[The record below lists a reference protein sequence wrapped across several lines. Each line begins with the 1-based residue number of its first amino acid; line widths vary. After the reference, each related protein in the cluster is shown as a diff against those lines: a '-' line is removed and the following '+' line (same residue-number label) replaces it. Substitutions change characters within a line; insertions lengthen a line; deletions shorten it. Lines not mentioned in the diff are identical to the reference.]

1 MANQK
6 TKSSKSS
13 WMKRVLGDM
22 EKNKNLLLFSVVIII
37 ISKICVSCAPRV
49 AGNITDFL
57 SQAVQSGNFD
67 SGYILKQCLFLM
79 ILYFVGNGTDGFVNR
94 NMVKISQGLVLKFR
108 NEAQRKLNRLPFQFL
123 DTHPAGDIL
132 SRITTDMMTLSNSIE
147 STVPTLIGQFVQLV
161 GVIFMMLV
169 TNPLLAVIYLITL
182 PFGFLITSFISKKS
196 KREFKKQQKAMGNL
210 NAMVLDTFSNHT
222 IVKSYNCEED
232 RTEEFENLN
241 QDFYSTYVKSRFISG
256 FMMPIGI
263 FTSNLSYIIL
273 CVVGGYMLIKGTLSI
288 GGFQA
293 FLLYGNMVS
302 SPLSALA
309 NALNTLQN
317 GITAMERIYEF
328 LDEEEMPSE
337 EPTDA
342 IVPEKVEGEVRF
354 EHVKFGY
361 VPEKT
366 LMKDVSL
373 TAKPGMTMAVVGPS
387 GAGKTTLINLLMR
400 FYDIN
405 GGKIYLDGKDIQ
417 DLSKDNLRS
426 AFGMVLQET
435 WIFDGTIAENIGY
448 GKPDASREE
457 IIQAAKTV
465 QCDSFINKL
474 PDGYDTHI
482 SEEDASLSAGEKQLL
497 AIARVV
503 LSDPQILIL
512 DEATSQVD
520 TKTELLITQAMENMM
535 KNRTCFMIA
544 HRLFTIR
551 NADAII
557 FMVDGDIKEVGSH
570 EELLAKKGLYASMY
584 NSASDSV

>member
-57 SQAVQSGNFD
+57 SQAVQTGNFD

-273 CVVGGYMLIKGTLSI
+273 CVVGGYMMIKGTLSI

-503 LSDPQILIL
+503 LADPQILIL

>member
-57 SQAVQSGNFD
+57 SQAVQTGNFD

-337 EPTDA
+337 EPADA

-405 GGKIYLDGKDIQ
+405 GGNIYLDGKDIQ
-417 DLSKDNLRS
+417 HLSKDNLRS

-503 LSDPQILIL
+503 LADPQILIL

>member
-57 SQAVQSGNFD
+57 SQAVQTGNFD

-337 EPTDA
+337 EPADA

-373 TAKPGMTMAVVGPS
+373 TVKPGMTMAVVGPS

-503 LSDPQILIL
+503 LADPQILIL

>member
-6 TKSSKSS
+6 TKSSKST

-37 ISKICVSCAPRV
+37 ISKICVSYAPRV

-57 SQAVQSGNFD
+57 SQAVQTGNFD

-94 NMVKISQGLVLKFR
+94 NMVRISQGLVLKFR

-196 KREFKKQQKAMGNL
+196 KREFKKQQKAMGDL

-503 LSDPQILIL
+503 LADPQILIL

>member
-6 TKSSKSS
+6 TKSSKST

-37 ISKICVSCAPRV
+37 ISKICVSYAPRV

-57 SQAVQSGNFD
+57 SQAVQTGNFD

-94 NMVKISQGLVLKFR
+94 NMVRISQGLVLKFR

-196 KREFKKQQKAMGNL
+196 KREFKKQQKAMGDL

-232 RTEEFENLN
+232 RTEEFKNLN
-241 QDFYSTYVKSRFISG
+241 QDFYTTYVKSRFISG

-503 LSDPQILIL
+503 LADPQILIL

>member
-57 SQAVQSGNFD
+57 SQAVQTGNFD

-337 EPTDA
+337 EPADA

-503 LSDPQILIL
+503 LADPQILIL

>member
-1 MANQK
+1 MAGEK
-6 TKSSKSS
+6 KRKAKSPVL
-13 WMKRVLGDM
+13 KRVLTDI
-22 EKNKNLLLFSVVIII
+22 EQNRTLLLFSVLIII
-37 ISKICVSCAPRV
+37 VSKICISYAPKL

-57 SQAVQSGNFD
+57 ARSVETGNFEA
-67 SGYILKQCLFLM
+67 GFMVQQCVILL
-79 ILYFVGNGTDGFVNR
+79 ILYLVGNGADGMINR
-94 NMVKISQGLVLKFR
+94 NMVKISQNLILKLR
-108 NEAQRKLNRLPFQFL
+108 NKAQKKLNRLTFQYL

-147 STVPTLIGQFVQLV
+147 STVPSMIGQFVQLF
-161 GVIFMMLV
+161 GVVILMVM
-169 TNPLLAVIYLITL
+169 TNPLLAVIYLVTL
-182 PFGFLITSFISKKS
+182 PLSFIMTSFISKKS
-196 KREFKKQQKAMGNL
+196 KKEFKRQQIAMGDL
-210 NAMVLDTFSNHT
+210 NAAVLDTFTNHMV
-222 IVKSYNCEED
+222 VKAYGCEKEKSD
-232 RTEEFENLN
+232 LFNKLN
-241 QDFYSTYVKSRFISG
+241 QEVCDSYVKSRFIAG
-256 FMMPIGI
+256 FMLPISM
-263 FTSNLSYIIL
+263 FASNISYIIL
-273 CVVGGYMLIKGTLSI
+273 CVVGGYMLVKGTLTL

-293 FLLYGNMVS
+293 FLIYGNMVS
-302 SPLSALA
+302 SPLSSLA
-309 NALNTLQN
+309 NSFNMLQN
-317 GITAMERIYEF
+317 GISALERIYEF
-328 LDEEEMPSE
+328 LDEEEMAKEIPA
-337 EPTDA
+337 DK
-342 IVPEKVEGEVRF
+342 IVPEEIKGEVCF

-366 LMKDVSL
+366 LMQDVSL

-405 GGKIYLDGKDIQ
+405 GGRIYLDGKNIA

-448 GKPDASREE
+448 GKPDATREE
-457 IIQAAKTV
+457 IIEAAKTV

-474 PDGYDTHI
+474 PEGYDTHI
-482 SEEDASLSAGEKQLL
+482 SEENSALSAGEKQLI

-503 LSDPQILIL
+503 LADPQILIL

-520 TKTELLITQAMENMM
+520 TKTELLITQAMEKMM
-535 KNRTCFMIA
+535 ENRTSFIIA

>member
-6 TKSSKSS
+6 TKSSKST

-37 ISKICVSCAPRV
+37 ISKICVSYAPRV

-57 SQAVQSGNFD
+57 SQAVQTGNFD

-94 NMVKISQGLVLKFR
+94 NMVRISQGLVLKFR

-196 KREFKKQQKAMGNL
+196 KREFKKQQKAMGDL

-232 RTEEFENLN
+232 RTEEFKNLN
-241 QDFYSTYVKSRFISG
+241 QDFYTTYVKSRFISG

-309 NALNTLQN
+309 NALNTIQN
-317 GITAMERIYEF
+317 GITAMDRIYEF

-503 LSDPQILIL
+503 LADPQILIL

>member
-57 SQAVQSGNFD
+57 SQAVQTGNFD

-232 RTEEFENLN
+232 RTEEFKNLN
-241 QDFYSTYVKSRFISG
+241 HDFYTTYVKSRFISG

-337 EPTDA
+337 EPADA

-503 LSDPQILIL
+503 LADPQILIL

>member
-6 TKSSKSS
+6 TKSAKSS
-13 WMKRVLGDM
+13 WMKRILGDM
-22 EKNKNLLLFSVVIII
+22 GKNKNLLLFSVVIII
-37 ISKICVSCAPRV
+37 ISKICVSYAPRV

-57 SQAVQSGNFD
+57 STAVQTGNFD

-94 NMVKISQGLVLKFR
+94 NMVAISQNLVLKFR
-108 NEAQRKLNRLPFQFL
+108 NEAQKKLNRLPFQFL

-132 SRITTDMMTLSNSIE
+132 SRITTDMITLSNSIE
-147 STVPTLIGQFVQLV
+147 STVPSLIGQFVQLV

-169 TNPLLAVIYLITL
+169 TNPILAVIYLVTL

-196 KREFKKQQKAMGNL
+196 KREFKKQQKAMGDL

-241 QDFYSTYVKSRFISG
+241 QEFYTTYVKSRFISG
-256 FMMPIGI
+256 FMMPIGL

-309 NALNTLQN
+309 NALNTIQN
-317 GITAMERIYEF
+317 GITAMDRIYEF

-405 GGKIYLDGKDIQ
+405 GGNIYLDGKDIQ

-503 LSDPQILIL
+503 LADPQILIL

>member
-37 ISKICVSCAPRV
+37 ISKICVSCVPRV

-57 SQAVQSGNFD
+57 SQAVQTGNFD

-337 EPTDA
+337 EPADA

-503 LSDPQILIL
+503 LADPQILIL

>member
-37 ISKICVSCAPRV
+37 ISKICVSYAPRV

-57 SQAVQSGNFD
+57 SQAVQTGNFD

-337 EPTDA
+337 EPADA

-503 LSDPQILIL
+503 LADPQILIL

>member
-57 SQAVQSGNFD
+57 SQAVQTGNFD

-232 RTEEFENLN
+232 RTEEFKNLN
-241 QDFYSTYVKSRFISG
+241 QDFYTTYVKSRFISG

-503 LSDPQILIL
+503 LADPQILIL

>member
-37 ISKICVSCAPRV
+37 ISKICVSYAPRV

-57 SQAVQSGNFD
+57 SQAVQTGNFD

-196 KREFKKQQKAMGNL
+196 KREFKKQQKAMGDL

-232 RTEEFENLN
+232 RTEEFKNLN
-241 QDFYSTYVKSRFISG
+241 QDFYTTYVKSRFISG

-337 EPTDA
+337 EPADA

-503 LSDPQILIL
+503 LADPQILIL

>member
-6 TKSSKSS
+6 TKSAKSS
-13 WMKRVLGDM
+13 WMKRILGDM
-22 EKNKNLLLFSVVIII
+22 GKNKNLLLFSVVIII
-37 ISKICVSCAPRV
+37 ISKICVSYAPRV

-57 SQAVQSGNFD
+57 SKAVQTGNFD

-79 ILYFVGNGTDGFVNR
+79 ILYFVGNGADGFVNR
-94 NMVKISQGLVLKFR
+94 NMVTISQNLVLKFR
-108 NEAQRKLNRLPFQFL
+108 NEAQKKLNRLPFQFL

-132 SRITTDMMTLSNSIE
+132 SRITTDMLTLSNSIE
-147 STVPTLIGQFVQLV
+147 STVPSLIGQFVQLV

-169 TNPLLAVIYLITL
+169 TNPILAVIYLVTL

-196 KREFKKQQKAMGNL
+196 KREFKKQQKAMGDL

-241 QDFYSTYVKSRFISG
+241 QEFYTTYVKSRFISG

-309 NALNTLQN
+309 NALNTIQN
-317 GITAMERIYEF
+317 GITAMDRIYEF

-405 GGKIYLDGKDIQ
+405 GGNIYLDGKDIQ
-417 DLSKDNLRS
+417 HLSKDNLRS

-503 LSDPQILIL
+503 LADPQILIL

>member
-6 TKSSKSS
+6 TKSSKST

-57 SQAVQSGNFD
+57 SQAVQTGNFD

-196 KREFKKQQKAMGNL
+196 KREFKKQQKAMGDL

-232 RTEEFENLN
+232 RTEEFKNLN
-241 QDFYSTYVKSRFISG
+241 QDFYTTYVKSRFISG

-503 LSDPQILIL
+503 LADPQILIL

>member
-6 TKSSKSS
+6 TKSSKST

-57 SQAVQSGNFD
+57 SQAVQTGNFD

-196 KREFKKQQKAMGNL
+196 KREFKKQQKAMGDL

-503 LSDPQILIL
+503 LADPQILIL

>member
-57 SQAVQSGNFD
+57 SQAVQTGNFD

-337 EPTDA
+337 EPADA

-373 TAKPGMTMAVVGPS
+373 TAKPGMSMAVVGPS

-503 LSDPQILIL
+503 LADPQILIL

>member
-37 ISKICVSCAPRV
+37 ISKICVSYAPRV

-57 SQAVQSGNFD
+57 SQAVQTGNFD

-94 NMVKISQGLVLKFR
+94 NMVRISQGLVLKFR

-196 KREFKKQQKAMGNL
+196 KREFKKQQKAMGDL

-232 RTEEFENLN
+232 RTEEFKNLN
-241 QDFYSTYVKSRFISG
+241 QDFYTTYVKSRFISG

-503 LSDPQILIL
+503 LADPQILIL

>member
-57 SQAVQSGNFD
+57 SQAVQTGNFD

-241 QDFYSTYVKSRFISG
+241 QDFYTTYVKSRFISG

-337 EPTDA
+337 EPADA

-503 LSDPQILIL
+503 LADPQILIL

>member
-1 MANQK
+1 MAGEK
-6 TKSSKSS
+6 KRKAKSPVL
-13 WMKRVLGDM
+13 KRVLTDI
-22 EKNKNLLLFSVVIII
+22 EQNRTLLLFSVLIII
-37 ISKICVSCAPRV
+37 VSKICISYAPKL

-57 SQAVQSGNFD
+57 ARSVETGNFEA
-67 SGYILKQCLFLM
+67 GFMVQQCVILL
-79 ILYFVGNGTDGFVNR
+79 ILYLVGNGADGMINR
-94 NMVKISQGLVLKFR
+94 NMVKISQNLILKLR
-108 NEAQRKLNRLPFQFL
+108 NKAQKKLNRLTFQYL

-147 STVPTLIGQFVQLV
+147 STVPSMIGQFVQLF
-161 GVIFMMLV
+161 GVVILMVM
-169 TNPLLAVIYLITL
+169 TNPLLAVIYLVTL
-182 PFGFLITSFISKKS
+182 PLSFIMTSFISKKS
-196 KREFKKQQKAMGNL
+196 KKEFKRQQIAMGDL
-210 NAMVLDTFSNHT
+210 NAAVLDTFTNHMV
-222 IVKSYNCEED
+222 VKAYGCEKEKSD
-232 RTEEFENLN
+232 LFNKLN
-241 QDFYSTYVKSRFISG
+241 QEVCDSYVKSRFIAG
-256 FMMPIGI
+256 FMLPISM
-263 FTSNLSYIIL
+263 FASNISYIIL
-273 CVVGGYMLIKGTLSI
+273 CVVGGYMLVKGTLTL

-293 FLLYGNMVS
+293 FLIYGNMVS
-302 SPLSALA
+302 SPLSSLA
-309 NALNTLQN
+309 NSFNMLQN
-317 GITAMERIYEF
+317 GISALERIYEF
-328 LDEEEMPSE
+328 LDEEEMAKEIPA
-337 EPTDA
+337 DK
-342 IVPEKVEGEVRF
+342 IVPEEIKGEVRF

-366 LMKDVSL
+366 LMQDVSL

-405 GGKIYLDGKDIQ
+405 GGRIYLDGKNIA

-448 GKPDASREE
+448 GKPDATREE
-457 IIQAAKTV
+457 IIEAAKTV

-474 PDGYDTHI
+474 PEGYDTHI
-482 SEEDASLSAGEKQLL
+482 SEENSALSAGEKQLI

-503 LSDPQILIL
+503 LANPQILIL

-520 TKTELLITQAMENMM
+520 TKTELLITQAMEKMM
-535 KNRTCFMIA
+535 ENRTSFIIA

>member
-57 SQAVQSGNFD
+57 SQAVQTGNFD

-337 EPTDA
+337 EPADA

-366 LMKDVSL
+366 MMKDVSL

-503 LSDPQILIL
+503 LADPQILIL